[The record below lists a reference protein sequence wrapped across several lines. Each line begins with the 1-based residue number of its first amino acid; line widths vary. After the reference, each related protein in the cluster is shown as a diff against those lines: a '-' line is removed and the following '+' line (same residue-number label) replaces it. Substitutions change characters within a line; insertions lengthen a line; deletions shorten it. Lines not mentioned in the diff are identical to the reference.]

1 MKKEA
6 GRRTVIRV
14 MAVLFVG
21 IMAGTVAASGVSRGE
36 ETEMALCYEN
46 LENRVK
52 EFCPQVEMER
62 RQFEERLGRLEDAR
76 EELLESRRALREEA
90 SDREKDGDAAGA
102 EHYRWQA
109 EALLDGA
116 DSLKEQIRQA
126 GNAAGRMELRRMEDT
141 MLWTAQNLMGTY
153 HSLEAEQAAAS
164 ARAEAQKHLSEKVKD
179 QEMLGS
185 STSYHSQEAYQ
196 KWQSALNEYERL
208 KKEQERVRQELL
220 LLTGFSPD
228 SPVVLEKMPLP
239 DVSRAALVNP
249 QEDRQQALGNNY
261 ELRSGRM
268 GNAGSN
274 QELHKKQ
281 RQTELDENQ
290 MFASLETL
298 GDQIR
303 SCEAEWEAA
312 CAKEQAQRAVW
323 QSAVRKREL
332 GTMAEG
338 EYLEIY
344 SQYMEEKGNQAQ
356 ASIRFLLAMEEYD
369 WAKKGLM
376 GDL

>member
-46 LENRVK
+46 LENLVK
-52 EFCPQVEMER
+52 ESCPQVEMER

-290 MFASLETL
+290 MFDSLETL

-303 SCEAEWEAA
+303 SCQAEWEAA
-312 CAKEQAQRAVW
+312 CAKEQAQMAVW

-376 GDL
+376 D

>member
-46 LENRVK
+46 LENLVK
-52 EFCPQVEMER
+52 ESCPQVEMER

-102 EHYRWQA
+102 EYYRWQA

-303 SCEAEWEAA
+303 SCQAEWEAA

-323 QSAVRKREL
+323 QSAVRKREQ

-376 GDL
+376 D

>member
-46 LENRVK
+46 LENLVK
-52 EFCPQVEMER
+52 ESCPQVEMER

-196 KWQSALNEYERL
+196 KWQSARNEYERL

-303 SCEAEWEAA
+303 SCQAEWEAA

-323 QSAVRKREL
+323 QSAVRKREQ

-376 GDL
+376 D

>member
-46 LENRVK
+46 LENLVK
-52 EFCPQVEMER
+52 ESCPQVEMER

-290 MFASLETL
+290 MFDSLETL

-303 SCEAEWEAA
+303 SRQAEWEAA

-376 GDL
+376 D

>member
-46 LENRVK
+46 LENLVK
-52 EFCPQVEMER
+52 ESCPQVEMER

-268 GNAGSN
+268 GNAGRN

-303 SCEAEWEAA
+303 SCQAEWEAA

-323 QSAVRKREL
+323 QSAVRKREQ

-376 GDL
+376 D

>member
-46 LENRVK
+46 LENLVK
-52 EFCPQVEMER
+52 GSCPQVEMER

-303 SCEAEWEAA
+303 SCQAEWEAA

-323 QSAVRKREL
+323 QSAVRKREQ

-376 GDL
+376 D

>member
-46 LENRVK
+46 LENLVK
-52 EFCPQVEMER
+52 ESCPQVEMER

-76 EELLESRRALREEA
+76 EALLESRRALREEA

-109 EALLDGA
+109 ETLLDGA

-126 GNAAGRMELRRMEDT
+126 GTAAGRMELRRMEDT

-179 QEMLGS
+179 QELLGS

-274 QELHKKQ
+274 QELHNIQ
-281 RQTELDENQ
+281 RNPELDETE

-298 GDQIR
+298 GDLVR
-303 SCEAEWEAA
+303 SCQGLWEAA

-323 QSAVRKREL
+323 QSAVRKREQ

-376 GDL
+376 D

>member
-46 LENRVK
+46 LENLVK
-52 EFCPQVEMER
+52 ESCPQVEMER

-228 SPVVLEKMPLP
+228 SPVVLEKIPLP

-298 GDQIR
+298 GNQIR
-303 SCEAEWEAA
+303 SCQAEWEAA

-376 GDL
+376 D

>member
-46 LENRVK
+46 LENLVK
-52 EFCPQVEMER
+52 ESCPQVEMER

-249 QEDRQQALGNNY
+249 QEDRQLALGNNY

-303 SCEAEWEAA
+303 SCQAEWEAA

-323 QSAVRKREL
+323 QSAVRKREQ

-376 GDL
+376 D

>member
-46 LENRVK
+46 LENLVK
-52 EFCPQVEMER
+52 ESCPQVEMER

-126 GNAAGRMELRRMEDT
+126 GTAAGRMELRRMEDT

-196 KWQSALNEYERL
+196 KWQSALNEYGRL

-303 SCEAEWEAA
+303 SCQTEWEAA

-376 GDL
+376 D

>member
-46 LENRVK
+46 LENLVK
-52 EFCPQVEMER
+52 ESCPQVEMER

-153 HSLEAEQAAAS
+153 DSLEAEQAAAS

-249 QEDRQQALGNNY
+249 KEDRQQALGNNY

-298 GDQIR
+298 GDQVR
-303 SCEAEWEAA
+303 SCQAEWEAA

-376 GDL
+376 D

>member
-14 MAVLFVG
+14 MAVLFGG

-36 ETEMALCYEN
+36 ETEMVLCYED
-46 LENRVK
+46 LENLVK
-52 EFCPQVEMER
+52 ESCPQVEMER

-141 MLWTAQNLMGTY
+141 ILWTAQNLMGTY

-239 DVSRAALVNP
+239 DISRAALVNP

-303 SCEAEWEAA
+303 SCQAEWEAA

-376 GDL
+376 D

>member
-376 GDL
+376 D

>member
-46 LENRVK
+46 LENLVK
-52 EFCPQVEMER
+52 ESCPQVEMER

-109 EALLDGA
+109 ETLLDGA

-126 GNAAGRMELRRMEDT
+126 GTAAGRMELRRMEDT

-196 KWQSALNEYERL
+196 KWQSALNEYGRL
-208 KKEQERVRQELL
+208 KKEQERVHQELL

-303 SCEAEWEAA
+303 SCQTEWEAA

-376 GDL
+376 D

>member
-46 LENRVK
+46 LENLVK
-52 EFCPQVEMER
+52 ESCPQVEMER

-303 SCEAEWEAA
+303 SCQAEWEAA

-323 QSAVRKREL
+323 QSAVRKREQ

-338 EYLEIY
+338 KYLEIY

-376 GDL
+376 D

>member
-46 LENRVK
+46 LENLVK
-52 EFCPQVEMER
+52 ESCPQVEMER

-228 SPVVLEKMPLP
+228 SPVILEKMPLP

-249 QEDRQQALGNNY
+249 KEDRQQALGNNY

-298 GDQIR
+298 GDQVR
-303 SCEAEWEAA
+303 SCQAEWEAA

-323 QSAVRKREL
+323 QSAVRKREQ

-376 GDL
+376 D

>member
-46 LENRVK
+46 LENLVK
-52 EFCPQVEMER
+52 ESCPQVEMER

-109 EALLDGA
+109 ETLLDGA

-164 ARAEAQKHLSEKVKD
+164 ARAEAQKYLSEKVKD

-196 KWQSALNEYERL
+196 KWQSALNEYGRL

-303 SCEAEWEAA
+303 SCQTEWEAA

-376 GDL
+376 D

>member
-46 LENRVK
+46 LENLVK
-52 EFCPQVEMER
+52 ESCPQVEMER

-141 MLWTAQNLMGTY
+141 MLWTAQNLMGMY

-208 KKEQERVRQELL
+208 KKEQEQVRQELL

-303 SCEAEWEAA
+303 SCQAEWEAA

-323 QSAVRKREL
+323 QSAVRKREQ

-376 GDL
+376 D

>member
-46 LENRVK
+46 LENLVK
-52 EFCPQVEMER
+52 ESCPQVEMER

-239 DVSRAALVNP
+239 NVSRAALVNP

-298 GDQIR
+298 GDQVR
-303 SCEAEWEAA
+303 SCQAEWEAA

-376 GDL
+376 D

>member
-46 LENRVK
+46 LENLVK
-52 EFCPQVEMER
+52 ESCPQVEMER

-109 EALLDGA
+109 ETLLDGA

-126 GNAAGRMELRRMEDT
+126 GTAAGRMELRRMEDT

-303 SCEAEWEAA
+303 SCQAEWEAA

-376 GDL
+376 D

>member
-46 LENRVK
+46 LENLVK
-52 EFCPQVEMER
+52 ESCPQVEMER

-90 SDREKDGDAAGA
+90 SDREKDCDAAGA

-126 GNAAGRMELRRMEDT
+126 GNAAGRMELCRMEDT

-303 SCEAEWEAA
+303 SCQAEWEAA

-323 QSAVRKREL
+323 QSAVRKREQ

-376 GDL
+376 D

>member
-1 MKKEA
+1 MKKET

-46 LENRVK
+46 LENLVK
-52 EFCPQVEMER
+52 ESCPQVEMER

-303 SCEAEWEAA
+303 SCQAEWEAA

-376 GDL
+376 D

>member
-46 LENRVK
+46 LENLVK
-52 EFCPQVEMER
+52 ESCPQVEMER

-298 GDQIR
+298 GNQIR
-303 SCEAEWEAA
+303 SCQAEWEAA

-356 ASIRFLLAMEEYD
+356 ASIRFLLALEEYD

-376 GDL
+376 D

>member
-46 LENRVK
+46 LENLVK
-52 EFCPQVEMER
+52 ESCPQVEMER

-76 EELLESRRALREEA
+76 EELLESWRALREEA

-303 SCEAEWEAA
+303 SCQAEWEAA

-323 QSAVRKREL
+323 QSAVRKREQ

-376 GDL
+376 D

>member
-46 LENRVK
+46 LENLVK
-52 EFCPQVEMER
+52 ESCPQVEMER

-220 LLTGFSPD
+220 LLTDFSPD

-303 SCEAEWEAA
+303 SCQAEWEAA

-323 QSAVRKREL
+323 QSAVRKREQ

-376 GDL
+376 D

>member
-46 LENRVK
+46 LENLVK
-52 EFCPQVEMER
+52 ESCPQVEMER

-164 ARAEAQKHLSEKVKD
+164 ARAKAQKHLSEKVKD

-303 SCEAEWEAA
+303 SRQAEWEAA

-323 QSAVRKREL
+323 QSAVRKREQ

-344 SQYMEEKGNQAQ
+344 SQYMEEKGNQGTGIH
-356 ASIRFLLAMEEYD
+356 SFPSRNGGI
-369 WAKKGLM
+369 
-376 GDL
+376 

>member
-46 LENRVK
+46 LENLVK
-52 EFCPQVEMER
+52 ESCPQVEMER

-274 QELHKKQ
+274 QELYKKQ

-303 SCEAEWEAA
+303 SCQAEWEAA

-376 GDL
+376 D

>member
-46 LENRVK
+46 LENLVK
-52 EFCPQVEMER
+52 ESCPQVEMER

-109 EALLDGA
+109 ETLLDGA
-116 DSLKEQIRQA
+116 DSLKEQIRQV

-303 SCEAEWEAA
+303 SCQAEWEAA

-376 GDL
+376 D

>member
-46 LENRVK
+46 LENVVK
-52 EFCPQVEMER
+52 ESCPQVEMER

-109 EALLDGA
+109 ETLLDGA

-126 GNAAGRMELRRMEDT
+126 GTAAGRMELRRMEDT

-196 KWQSALNEYERL
+196 KWQSALNEYGRL

-303 SCEAEWEAA
+303 SCQTEWEAA

-376 GDL
+376 D

>member
-46 LENRVK
+46 LENLVK

-303 SCEAEWEAA
+303 SCQAEWEAA

-344 SQYMEEKGNQAQ
+344 SQYMEEKGNLAQ

-376 GDL
+376 D

>member
-46 LENRVK
+46 LENLVK
-52 EFCPQVEMER
+52 ESCPQVEMER

-303 SCEAEWEAA
+303 SCQAEWEAA
-312 CAKEQAQRAVW
+312 CAKEQAQRTVW
-323 QSAVRKREL
+323 QSAVRKREQ

-376 GDL
+376 D

>member
-323 QSAVRKREL
+323 QSAVRKREQ

-376 GDL
+376 D

>member
-46 LENRVK
+46 LENLVK
-52 EFCPQVEMER
+52 ESCPQVEMER

-220 LLTGFSPD
+220 LLTGFSPH

-303 SCEAEWEAA
+303 SCQAEWEAA

-323 QSAVRKREL
+323 QSAVRKREQ

-369 WAKKGLM
+369 CAKKGLM
-376 GDL
+376 D

>member
-46 LENRVK
+46 LENLVK
-52 EFCPQVEMER
+52 ESCPQVEMER

-239 DVSRAALVNP
+239 DVSRAALVSP

-303 SCEAEWEAA
+303 SCQAEWEAA

-323 QSAVRKREL
+323 QSAVRKREQ

-376 GDL
+376 D

>member
-1 MKKEA
+1 M
-6 GRRTVIRV
+6 
-14 MAVLFVG
+14 
-21 IMAGTVAASGVSRGE
+21 
-36 ETEMALCYEN
+36 
-46 LENRVK
+46 
-52 EFCPQVEMER
+52 
-62 RQFEERLGRLEDAR
+62 
-76 EELLESRRALREEA
+76 
-90 SDREKDGDAAGA
+90 
-102 EHYRWQA
+102 
-109 EALLDGA
+109 DGA

-290 MFASLETL
+290 IFASLETL

-303 SCEAEWEAA
+303 SCQAEWEAA

-323 QSAVRKREL
+323 QSAVRKREQ

-376 GDL
+376 D

>member
-46 LENRVK
+46 LENLVK
-52 EFCPQVEMER
+52 ESCPQVEMER

-153 HSLEAEQAAAS
+153 HSLEAEQAATS
-164 ARAEAQKHLSEKVKD
+164 ARAKAQKHLSEKVKD

-303 SCEAEWEAA
+303 SRQAEWEAA

-323 QSAVRKREL
+323 QSAVRKREQ

-376 GDL
+376 D

>member
-46 LENRVK
+46 LENLVK
-52 EFCPQVEMER
+52 ESCPQVEMER

-228 SPVVLEKMPLP
+228 SLVVLEKMPLP

-303 SCEAEWEAA
+303 SCQAEWEAA

-323 QSAVRKREL
+323 QSAVRKREQ

-376 GDL
+376 D

>member
-46 LENRVK
+46 LENLVK
-52 EFCPQVEMER
+52 ESCPQVEMER

-220 LLTGFSPD
+220 LLTGFSLD

-303 SCEAEWEAA
+303 SCQAEWEAA
-312 CAKEQAQRAVW
+312 CAKGQAQRAVW

-344 SQYMEEKGNQAQ
+344 SQYMEEKGNQVQ

-376 GDL
+376 D